1 MQQQAFIYFQY
12 DDIHEFELCTFSPR
26 MDHHC
31 LSKLNLMGGC
41 NVQTIDTQDRNLF
54 NPPHFITRIITML
67 ICN

>member
-12 DDIHEFELCTFSPR
+12 DDIHEFELCTFSLR

-41 NVQTIDTQDRNLF
+41 NVQTIEL
-54 NPPHFITRIITML
+54 
-67 ICN
+67 